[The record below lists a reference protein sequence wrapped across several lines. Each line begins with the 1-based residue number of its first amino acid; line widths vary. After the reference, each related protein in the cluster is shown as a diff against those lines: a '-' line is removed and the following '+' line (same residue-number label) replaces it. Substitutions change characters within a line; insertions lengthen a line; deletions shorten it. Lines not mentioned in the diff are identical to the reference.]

1 MAVAEHINSMIA
13 LAEGFRLRPDVPRL
27 SEGPATELV
36 PPIDE
41 AAPGLA
47 ADTLDQI
54 RVWATSTLGIEHV
67 PAFWRVLARHPR
79 FLASTWANSGLVL
92 CAAELDQAT
101 KACAALAVAL
111 NAHS

>member
-1 MAVAEHINSMIA
+1 MAVAEHVNSMAA

-36 PPIDE
+36 SPIDE

-47 ADTLDQI
+47 ADTPDQI
-54 RVWATSTLGIEHV
+54 RAWARSTLGIDHV

-79 FLASTWANSGLVL
+79 FLASPWAKNRIVL
-92 CAAELDQAT
+92 SAPHLGAPT
-101 KACAALAVAL
+101 TACAALPA
-111 NAHS
+111 